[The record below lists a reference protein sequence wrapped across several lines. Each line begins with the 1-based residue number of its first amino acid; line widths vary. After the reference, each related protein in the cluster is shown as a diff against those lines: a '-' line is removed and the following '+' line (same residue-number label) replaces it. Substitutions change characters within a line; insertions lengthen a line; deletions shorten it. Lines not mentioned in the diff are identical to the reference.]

1 MNIGIYLRIV
11 IFLTSL
17 LDSVD
22 CVNTVLAKISVNNSQ
37 ELSTTQ
43 KDPSETL
50 STDIQTI
57 IEELSKDPAV
67 HFQILYDEQHE
78 ETTSTVFKKM
88 PAGLTMFRYERAMLL
103 RQLLKPSSSGVTFLL
118 TLCSP
123 QNILDVFQKIR
134 NLHLESHWVR
144 WILMMEGETERDGV
158 MAGLDGILNEGT
170 QVAILTRNSAGH
182 LSVFTSRLTFR
193 GTIGF
198 AYRGVWEK
206 SSREGARRLRQM
218 VTSDDLGLYKNMRGR
233 TLTVTALN
241 VWPFFALGKQ
251 YPDGSY
257 EAKEGIDVRI
267 VDTLSSALNF
277 TYRVVRPSDGAWGYP
292 QPDGTVTGM
301 IGMVSR
307 REAHLA
313 ITIIAINEKREEVVD
328 FTIGYYR
335 GLLKIYSRAPRQKN
349 RALAV
354 MSSFDSQVWICIMA
368 TTLVMG
374 PLAYL
379 ASVSLDPDGKE
390 GLSLKKAQEYSFG
403 IFSNLVLQDNRIT
416 PVKWPEK
423 VIFLSWYLFCLV
435 VSALYSG
442 MLTAVLAVPSYE
454 KPVESLEDL
463 PRAVKDGFT
472 IGVMADSTNE
482 YLFRDATFGIYKDTW
497 KLFNHEDRSKSFV
510 DGPATGIARVL
521 ERKFIYMGPAVLGD
535 AIAKKYGSNK
545 FHFGKETFFPQDAA
559 IACPPGAP
567 YVQSFNRVL
576 TKLVE
581 GGLNVKWEKDE
592 IRKIP
597 EKRSDAD
604 GLPKI
609 SAITITHL
617 QAAFFIVVLGILVSA
632 AVLLM
637 ENVCFFLILV

>member
-1 MNIGIYLRIV
+1 MNIAIYLRIV
-11 IFLTSL
+11 FFVTSL
-17 LDSVD
+17 LDFVD
-22 CVNTVLAKISVNNSQ
+22 CVNILAKVSVNSSQ
-37 ELSTTQ
+37 ELSATH
-43 KDPSETL
+43 KDSSEPL
-50 STDIQTI
+50 STDIRAI
-57 IEELSKDPAV
+57 IEELNKDPSI
-67 HFQILYDEQHE
+67 HFELLYDRQHE
-78 ETTSTVFKKM
+78 ETASSVFKNI
-88 PAGLTMFRYERAMLL
+88 PAGLTMFLYERAMSLQ
-103 RQLLKPSSSGVTFLL
+103 QLLKPPSSGATFLL
-118 TLCSP
+118 TLCSS

-134 NLHLESHWVR
+134 NLRLESHWVR
-144 WILMMEGETERDGV
+144 WILMVEGETERDGV
-158 MAGLDGILNEGT
+158 MAWLDGILNEGT
-170 QVAILTRNSAGH
+170 QVAILTRISVGH

-193 GTIGF
+193 GTMGF
-198 AYRGVWEK
+198 AYRGVWDK
-206 SSREGARRLRQM
+206 SSRDGVRGLRQM
-218 VTSDDLGLYKNMRGR
+218 VTSNDLGLYKNMRGR

-241 VWPFFALGKQ
+241 VWPFFALGQQ

-267 VDTLSSALNF
+267 VETLSSALNF

-292 QPDGTVTGM
+292 QADGTVTGM

-354 MSSFDSQVWICIMA
+354 MSSFDSLVWICIMA

-379 ASVSLDPDGKE
+379 ASVSLDPEDWKE
-390 GLSLKKAQEYSFG
+390 GPSLRKVQEYVFG
-403 IFSNLVLQDNRIT
+403 MFSNLVLQDNRVS
-416 PVKWPEK
+416 PLKWPEK

-454 KPVESLEDL
+454 KPVDSLEEL

-482 YLFRDATFGIYKDTW
+482 YLFRDATYGIYKDTW

-510 DGPATGIARVL
+510 DSPATGIARVL
-521 ERKFIYMGPAVLGD
+521 EKKFIYMGPAILGD
-535 AIAKKYGSNK
+535 AIAKKYGSSQ

-559 IACPPGAP
+559 IACPPGSP

-576 TKLVE
+576 ARLVE

-592 IRKIP
+592 IRKVP
-597 EKRSDAD
+597 EKRSAED
-604 GLPKI
+604 GRPKI
-609 SAITITHL
+609 SAISITHL
-617 QAAFFIVVLGILVSA
+617 QAAFFIVVIGILVSA

-637 ENVCFFLILV
+637 ENVYFFLV